1 MRALRRGRVLA
12 VSETDNAK
20 FRRRVLAVE
29 IIQDSAGVAQCI
41 KQCSAT
47 IGNDPVDAGFK
58 LVKEP
63 AVQEIRYYAN

>member
-47 IGNDPVDAGFK
+47 IGK